1 MAKILSCLKKRD
13 LLHNENAGPAQLS
26 EHGKEYLNEDRLAD
40 ALDFFEKAQ
49 DWKGIKEIRKRSI
62 EEGIPFLF
70 QQTSKLLKEPP
81 TPEGWQR
88 IAEKALAQGKLQEAL
103 AGYRFLQDEEKVQ
116 EILGLIQNSKEH
128 GQ

>member
-26 EHGKEYLNEDRLAD
+26 DYGGEYLNEDRLAD

-49 DWKGIKEIRKRSI
+49 DWEGIKEIRKRSI

-81 TPEGWQR
+81 TPDAWQR
-88 IAEKALAQGKLQEAL
+88 IGEKTLAQGKFQEAL
-103 AGYRFLQDEEKVQ
+103 TAYRILENEEKIQ
-116 EILGLIQNSKEH
+116 EILGVIQASKEH
-128 GQ
+128 GH